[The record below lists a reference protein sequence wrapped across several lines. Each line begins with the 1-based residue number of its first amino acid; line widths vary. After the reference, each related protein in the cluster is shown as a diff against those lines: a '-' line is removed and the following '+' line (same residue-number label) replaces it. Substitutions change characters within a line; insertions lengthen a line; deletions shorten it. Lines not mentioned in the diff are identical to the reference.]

1 LEEKESRMTYRQIRA
16 QPQAEA
22 DFDEFLESLHSAL
35 TNGLRDPNEV
45 VRDTLYNLYYG
56 AGKVGEG
63 VGLVPELSSLTPP
76 ARAVLHSFDP
86 RNITTEP
93 EYYTDIDTAAY
104 RERKP
109 FIWLWQMYD
118 RSPIGQ
124 NALLGHR
131 FRRMLAPLIFRRVGE
146 NFKCWHFVEWSY
158 GYNLSF
164 GDNVV
169 VHRHVLLDDRG
180 GIEIGNNVSISDYAN
195 IYSHTH
201 DLEDIYKVTN
211 LVTRIGDG
219 ARITYHA
226 TVLAGTQVG
235 EHSMIGTNAV
245 ATRDVEPYHVKVGI
259 PAKTVKVKQGGSLE
273 DAGDEDAKRT
283 NER

>member
-1 LEEKESRMTYRQIRA
+1 MAYREIRA

-22 DFDEFLESLHSAL
+22 DFDEFLESLHHAL
-35 TNGLRDPNEV
+35 TNGKRDPNDV
-45 VRDTLYNLYYG
+45 VRDTLFDLYYG
-56 AGKVGEG
+56 AGNIGESTKRI
-63 VGLVPELSSLTPP
+63 PAISSLSPS
-76 ARAVLHSFDP
+76 ARAILHSFDP

-93 EYYTDIDTAAY
+93 EYYTDIDGAAY
-104 RERKP
+104 AERKP

-118 RSPIGQ
+118 RSPIGH

-131 FRRMLAPLIFRRVGE
+131 FRRILAPLIFRRVGE

-169 VHRHVLLDDRG
+169 LHRHVLLDDRG

-201 DLEDIYKVTN
+201 DVEDIYNVYN
-211 LVTRIGDG
+211 LTTRIGDG

-226 TVLAGTQVG
+226 TVLAGVQVG
-235 EHSMIGTNAV
+235 EHSMVGTGAV
-245 ATRDVEPYHVKVGI
+245 ATKDVEPYHIKVGI
-259 PAKTVKVKQGGSLE
+259 PAKTVKIKRGAAVDEAE
-273 DAGDEDAKRT
+273 DADVKRIS
-283 NER
+283 ER

>member
-1 LEEKESRMTYRQIRA
+1 MSYRDLK
-16 QPQAEA
+16 PQAEA
-22 DFDEFLESLHSAL
+22 DFDEFLGTLERDL
-35 TNGLRDPNEV
+35 TDGKRDPNDV
-45 VRDTLYNLYYG
+45 VRDTLYELYYG
-56 AGKVGEG
+56 AGQLGQG
-63 VGLVPELSSLTPP
+63 AGSPPDPSNLSPS
-76 ARAVLHSFDP
+76 ARAVIHSFDP
-86 RNITTEP
+86 RNVTTEP
-93 EYYTDIDTAAY
+93 EYYTDIDEAAY
-104 RERKP
+104 AERKP

-124 NALLGHR
+124 NAFLGHR

-169 VHRHVLLDDRG
+169 VHRYVLLDDRG

-201 DLEDIYKVTN
+201 DVEDIHKVYN
-211 LVTRIGDG
+211 LKTRIGEG

-226 TVLAGTQVG
+226 TVLAGTQIG
-235 EHSMIGTNAV
+235 EHSMVGTGAV
-245 ATRDVEPYHVKVGI
+245 ATKDVEPYHVKVGI
-259 PAKTVKVKQGGSLE
+259 PAKTVKIKQGAAACTI
-273 DAGDEDAKRT
+273 DDDDEVKRIS
-283 NER
+283 ER